1 MGTGHQKDQAMIRSL
16 EFSAL
21 SPSPRKEREARKG
34 VNNWLRLPDE
44 ATIQYMVWT
53 ASRLMNTSTLGGG
66 HTPTPQGQKLLC
78 WGPFQAS
85 PYVSLNQTVHLYS
98 SKNWQISVS
107 LSSVSC
113 FSKAI
118 EPKEEVIGIYSQLVR
133 RTGDNMGLWLATKEC
148 VCVCMFL
155 CGAGEAGEA
164 VLWGWALDL
173 WGLTLSPSRWCQNS
187 IELQDTHLVSQRITH
202 VHTC

>member
-1 MGTGHQKDQAMIRSL
+1 M
-16 EFSAL
+16 
-21 SPSPRKEREARKG
+21 
-34 VNNWLRLPDE
+34 RLPDE

-98 SKNWQISVS
+98 SINWQTSVS

-113 FSKAI
+113 FSKVT
-118 EPKEEVIGIYSQLVR
+118 EPKEEIIGIYTQLVR
-133 RTGDNMGLWLATKEC
+133 RTGDNMGL
-148 VCVCMFL
+148 
-155 CGAGEAGEA
+155 
-164 VLWGWALDL
+164 
-173 WGLTLSPSRWCQNS
+173 
-187 IELQDTHLVSQRITH
+187 
-202 VHTC
+202 